1 MNFLALLKKT
11 QGVKDKWGIA
21 RKWVIY
27 YDKDHKIRE
36 IKSLFQ
42 PNDYKGARPCYN
54 DKELIQVLTKQS

>member
-27 YDKDHKIRE
+27 YDKDHKISE

-42 PNDYKGARPCYN
+42 PNEYNGARPAYN
-54 DKELIQVLTKQS
+54 DLELIEVLTKQS

>member
-11 QGVKDKWGIA
+11 EGVKDKWGIA

-27 YDKDHKIRE
+27 YDKNDEIRE

-42 PNDYKGARPCYN
+42 PNKYKGARPVYT
-54 DKELIQVLTKQS
+54 DTQLIKKLEKNI